1 MSNKSLTVKTSYSL
15 VDIRM
20 DADTFPRLV
29 RLTTTQARAGLS
41 KIIADAF
48 LYKGQ
53 TADKENVKFI
63 TSALLEEL
71 LADDTYGLPY
81 LTMEEIRRAIKKA
94 VLTDPDFIGI
104 NVSSLYKVLLAYAKK
119 RSQTSHKRKGR
130 LRRKAKADYAQMRT
144 IIYTIINM
152 LIKVYLKINI

>member
-1 MSNKSLTVKTSYSL
+1 MSNKSLAVKTSYSL

-29 RLTTTQARAGLS
+29 RLTTAQARAGLS

-71 LADDTYGLPY
+71 LADDTYGLPNI
-81 LTMEEIRRAIKKA
+81 TMEEIRRAIKKA

-104 NVSSLYKVLLAYAKK
+104 NVSSLYKVLLAYAKGDGHAADLEARK
-119 RSQTSHKRKGR
+119 ITRNTPPAGDTSELAAILNKYSKKLIRKP
-130 LRRKAKADYAQMRT
+130 
-144 IIYTIINM
+144 
-152 LIKVYLKINI
+152 

>member
-20 DADTFPRLV
+20 DADTFPRIV

-71 LADDTYGLPY
+71 LADTTYGLPF

-104 NVSSLYKVLLAYAKK
+104 NVSSLYKVLLAYAKGDGHAADQEAREIA
-119 RSQTSHKRKGR
+119 RSTSPTGYSSELTAILNKYAKEITRKP
-130 LRRKAKADYAQMRT
+130 
-144 IIYTIINM
+144 
-152 LIKVYLKINI
+152 

>member
-1 MSNKSLTVKTSYSL
+1 MSNKSLAVKTSYSL

-71 LADDTYGLPY
+71 LADTTYGLPF

-104 NVSSLYKVLLAYAKK
+104 NVSSLYKVLLAYAKGDGHTADLEA
-119 RSQTSHKRKGR
+119 REIARNTSPTGYSSELTAILNKYAKKITRKP
-130 LRRKAKADYAQMRT
+130 
-144 IIYTIINM
+144 
-152 LIKVYLKINI
+152 